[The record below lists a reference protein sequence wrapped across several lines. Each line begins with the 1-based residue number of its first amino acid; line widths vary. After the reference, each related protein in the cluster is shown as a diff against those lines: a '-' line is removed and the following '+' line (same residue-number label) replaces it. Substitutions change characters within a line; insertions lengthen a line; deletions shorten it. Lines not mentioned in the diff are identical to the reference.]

1 MPKYK
6 MWITD
11 PNPDEIQIEVE
22 YYISPAEPDVGC
34 FSRWVEI
41 ETVTNVGT
49 NNYLENLDD
58 NDLQYIEDE
67 ILSLK
72 SESEEIKADYQHDQI
87 NDDRMEHR

>member
-1 MPKYK
+1 MPTHQ

-11 PNPDEIQIEVE
+11 PEPGEILIEVE
-22 YYISPAEPDVGC
+22 YYVSPAEPDVGC
-34 FSRWVEI
+34 FNAWVEI
-41 ETVTNVGT
+41 DAIKKVGT
-49 NNYLENLDD
+49 NTYIHNFDD

-87 NDDRMEHR
+87 NDERMEHR